1 MPFKNYSL
9 SKTKIAKRK
18 LFKIYTP
25 LDSDNGNLR
34 QWPVFQF
41 YKATNYTAVCPRC
54 CFSYPCSESVC
65 FQKVEINENL
75 PSVSTDKNLSLI
87 ETNENLPVVP
97 TDKTLSV
104 TELYSYCPICGQR
117 FSKKFYGDYTDI
129 PVPAV
134 KGYDSIKEVLKVYD
148 YLESIKNETERNK
161 VIKEIYNK
169 ELEEIGLKNL

>member
-9 SKTKIAKRK
+9 SKTKIVKRK
-18 LFKIYTP
+18 LFKTYTP

-34 QWPVFQF
+34 QWPVFQL
-41 YKATNYTAVCPRC
+41 YKAINYTAVCPRC

-65 FQKVEINENL
+65 FQK
-75 PSVSTDKNLSLI
+75 T
-87 ETNENLPVVP
+87 ETNKNLPVVP
-97 TDKTLSV
+97 IDKSLSV

-117 FSKKFYGDYTDI
+117 FSKKFYVDYTDI

-148 YLESIKNETERNK
+148 YLESIENETERNK

-169 ELEEIGLKNL
+169 ELEEMGLKNL